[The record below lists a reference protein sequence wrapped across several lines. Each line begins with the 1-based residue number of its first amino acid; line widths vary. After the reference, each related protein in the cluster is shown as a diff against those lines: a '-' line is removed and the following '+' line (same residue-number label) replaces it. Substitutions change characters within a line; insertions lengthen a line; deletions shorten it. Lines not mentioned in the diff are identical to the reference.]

1 MKIDLKKAVAAAQKH
16 NIANGGVQTAP
27 AVFVPEVQAS
37 EATPQQLATLA
48 TVIENAAA
56 NAEAK
61 KEKKQKEAVST
72 DRAINTQKQAN
83 TQGRQPTRVVAG
95 KMPAFLAGYY
105 FASASART
113 RKSEAELAG
122 IVAEAT
128 ANGKLMELLGGGDG
142 WQFAQVPP
150 TTMTGQEWSE
160 QAPETEFYITKGEV
174 RQLVLDILDENWE
187 AHFGKET
194 VNPLAE

>member
-16 NIANGGVQTAP
+16 NLANGGVQTAP
-27 AVFVPEVQAS
+27 AVFVPEVQAP
-37 EATPQQLATLA
+37 ETTPQQLATLA

-113 RKSEAELAG
+113 RKPEAELQKIMMDAMQAG
-122 IVAEAT
+122 KMV
-128 ANGKLMELLGGGDG
+128 ELLGSGDS
-142 WQFAQVPP
+142 WQFTQLPP
-150 TTMTGQEWSE
+150 ITMTGQEWSE

-187 AHFGKET
+187 AHFGKEI